1 MDFSVAQQ
9 KHQTNLMIPPGDF
22 QPKQDALKIVKTDA
36 DFVCRSLVKRISNNK
51 YILLRIKSEY
61 KVQFREDHTAGTQ
74 MRSFVFVKLFFWVD
88 VPAMS

>member
-36 DFVCRSLVKRISNNK
+36 DFVCRSLVTNLTQHSRPENLK
-51 YILLRIKSEY
+51 KSRQ
-61 KVQFREDHTAGTQ
+61 KN
-74 MRSFVFVKLFFWVD
+74 S
-88 VPAMS
+88 

>member
-36 DFVCRSLVKRISNNK
+36 DSVCRSLVKRISNNK
-51 YILLRIKSEY
+51 YVYYRIKS
-61 KVQFREDHTAGTQ
+61 K
-74 MRSFVFVKLFFWVD
+74 
-88 VPAMS
+88 

>member
-51 YILLRIKSEY
+51 YIVL
-61 KVQFREDHTAGTQ
+61 
-74 MRSFVFVKLFFWVD
+74 
-88 VPAMS
+88 